1 MRYGLLLN
9 GNGAQA
15 DFQLGAWQALNES
28 NLHLDWVAS
37 SSIGGIAAALIAQK
51 DLHQISQFLSDAVL
65 EKITA
70 LNDSIAGLYLQYWSD
85 LNFHDF
91 RLQFLQTFVQK
102 AMPLRRT
109 LSRYLDEAIIRRSSC
124 RLMLTTIDPQSLSIV
139 KRTIEEI
146 PNGQLIPT
154 LLLGAVFPVF
164 RTQRDQDATYFEAG
178 FLSELPLETAVLLPC
193 KKLMAVGYSPVEVRR
208 AVRKN
213 QRDLSFLTIQ
223 SSEYLDLSAPEN
235 AAANGQDHQRH
246 AKLGYL
252 DTLKALGQLTGRK
265 LYINPYG
272 PHQFFDLVV
281 AQIGFPPQPPLERQ
295 ILMALLGIDK
305 PYTSLEQVDILE
317 KILALMNRSS
327 WRKSDNTILA
337 MLEMTAWT
345 IQVPKLKIYMP
356 DQLIFEILDWA
367 EQTLKINAPSASDV
381 QEPNFFDCVRAIAV
395 HPESLSVEQ
404 IDAFRE
410 QAAPEMILS
419 LITFYYIQAIALN
432 FA

>member
-15 DFQLGAWQALNES
+15 DFQLGAWQALNEA
-28 NLHLDWVAS
+28 NLHLDWVTS
-37 SSIGGIAAALIAQK
+37 SSIGGITAALIAQK
-51 DLHQISQFLSDAVL
+51 DRHQISQFLSDAVF

-102 AMPLRRT
+102 AMPLRRL
-109 LSRYLDEAIIRRSSC
+109 LSHYLDESVIRRSSC
-124 RLMLTTIDPQSLSIV
+124 RLILITIDPQSLSIV

-164 RTQRDQDATYFEAG
+164 RTQKDQDATYFESG
-178 FLSELPLETAVLLPC
+178 FLSEMPLETAVLLPC
-193 KKLMAVGYSPVEVRR
+193 KKLMAISYSPVEVRR

-223 SSEYLDLSAPEN
+223 SSEYLDLSAPKD
-235 AAANGQDHQRH
+235 AAANGKDHHRH

-252 DTLKALGQLTGRK
+252 DTLKALNQLTGRK

-281 AQIGFPPQPPLERQ
+281 AHIGFPPKLPVECQ
-295 ILMALLGIDK
+295 ILMALLDISK
-305 PYTSLEQVDILE
+305 PYTALEQVDILE
-317 KILALMNRSS
+317 KILSLMNRSS
-327 WRKSDNTILA
+327 WRKSENTILA
-337 MLEMTAWT
+337 MIEMTAWVVH
-345 IQVPKLKIYMP
+345 VPKLKIYMP

-367 EQTLKINAPSASDV
+367 EQTLKHSTPSAKGTS
-381 QEPNFFDCVRAIAV
+381 ELSFFDCVRAIAV

-404 IDAFRE
+404 ITAFRE
-410 QAAPEMILS
+410 QAAPELILS